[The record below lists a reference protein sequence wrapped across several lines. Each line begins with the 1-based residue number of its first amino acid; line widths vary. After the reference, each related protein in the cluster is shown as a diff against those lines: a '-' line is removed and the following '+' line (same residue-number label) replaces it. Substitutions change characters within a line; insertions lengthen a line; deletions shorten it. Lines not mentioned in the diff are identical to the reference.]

1 MAIATSRP
9 WERNWTLVPGLQPKV
24 GNQYSVFQVQSAAGE
39 VLGALKLLQENQTE
53 RRARLVRE
61 VSDLEKLVGIPGIPR
76 VLEHNASS
84 FERTGDPP
92 YIVLEL
98 ISGETLNERFQ
109 RELDIETSV
118 RLIINLC
125 EIVGSCHARG
135 VCHRDIKPNNI
146 MIGPDISR
154 VWLIDFGMSWSE
166 EAAEHFETE
175 ANQEIGNRCL
185 RLPEFSG
192 VHPDEKRDSRSD
204 LAQICGVLFWLL
216 FHRRPGAIF
225 DGQNRP
231 PHRSQAQFL
240 TRAVVNDERWDL
252 LASVFDMGFAPGL
265 DQRFQTAEKL
275 IERLREIVDPMI
287 VEESSMSIEAEYRRL
302 VEFQQMAEVQVWQQT
317 HQAMVTA
324 SNSLMRK
331 LVGLANEKKFQPTS
345 TSPDQ
350 VLGKDTAYFR
360 FLFWLRPGDPQW
372 VDVSHWIRRTGSKQ
386 SDVEALY
393 DFTSNPSPSDS
404 LTPYYIGP
412 AADTRRLIK
421 EVEHQAEPIFAKML
435 SNLLKAKKEQFPSG
449 ANLNAESRS

>member
-1 MAIATSRP
+1 MAVATSGP
-9 WERNWTLVPGLQPKV
+9 WERNWTLVPDIQPKV
-24 GNQYSVFQVQSAAGE
+24 GNQYSVFQVQSADGK
-39 VLGALKLLQENQTE
+39 VLGALKLLHENQIRE
-53 RRARLVRE
+53 RRARLV
-61 VSDLEKLVGIPGIPR
+61 
-76 VLEHNASS
+76 HNASS
-84 FERTGDPP
+84 FERTGDSP

-118 RLIINLC
+118 RLILNLC

-135 VCHRDIKPNNI
+135 VCHRDIKANNI
-146 MIGPDISR
+146 MIGQNISR
-154 VWLIDFGMSWSE
+154 LWLIDFGMSWSE

-175 ANQEIGNRCL
+175 ANQEIGNRSL

-216 FHRRPGAIF
+216 FHRRPGAIGAIF
-225 DGQNRP
+225 DGQLRP

-240 TRAVVNDERWDL
+240 PRAVLNDERWDL
-252 LASVFDMGFAPGL
+252 LASVFDVGFAPGL

-302 VEFQQMAEVQVWQQT
+302 VEFQQMAEVQVWEQIN
-317 HQAMVTA
+317 QAMVTA
-324 SNSLMRK
+324 SNRLMEK
-331 LVGLANEKKFQPTS
+331 LVALAREKNFQPNS
-345 TSPDQ
+345 TSPNQ
-350 VLGKDTAYFR
+350 MLGKDTAYFR

-386 SDVEALY
+386 CDVEALY
-393 DFTSNPSPSDS
+393 EFTSNSSPSDS

-421 EVEHQAEPIFAKML
+421 EVEHQAEPIFATML

-449 ANLNAESRS
+449 ANFTAESGS